1 MGRRLVASSSEVG
14 GTQRDGNASSR
25 GISGHPEVGG
35 CWARTDGETDAK
47 STIAT
52 TLKDRRF
59 IEFTPPINFAVRL
72 KAGDSLRTTALQVMS
87 IRCGQQRRMADF
99 APVTALPNPLRGRR
113 RALR

>member
-72 KAGDSLRTTALQVMS
+72 KG
-87 IRCGQQRRMADF
+87 GPF
-99 APVTALPNPLRGRR
+99 APNDRGASYEYTMRSGSGGWPILRRSRR
-113 RALR
+113 CR